1 MRLLFEKPLLSIHRQ
16 ISEYTQNNEHEL
28 EEKKS
33 ISDSQD
39 LEISSMP
46 DPSLSSF
53 LIVDLPRRETLK
65 DKPLNQ
71 SEIENEKKIIS
82 KTKLLCNLCEL
93 LIDRVLRKLDF
104 IPIQIRYLCKL
115 VEQVFYKVFGKEN
128 EILRNLIFDIIYTK
142 WFKKALQNPIEY
154 GIPDLLFLPNFLN
167 EKIYESKILSELF
180 ELFENVIF
188 QRKYSELEPSFTE
201 LNTFIDSKKLQ
212 IDSYY
217 QKLLFKI
224 EIPKYDSVITIKQN
238 LDDFVNI
245 SSVCISLQN
254 LKLIYETF
262 QSKFEELTSIH
273 ERCSK
278 YISRLKF
285 TFSESDKPSIFMPTE
300 ERFQCE
306 NLDNSNNEQIKNEEF
321 ICASHYVFLSD
332 INIKEKKPV
341 QNTEQIIWQEDLFK
355 LLLEIDLTG
364 VVNNSNVYAF
374 YKEKYEVE
382 ILKLL
387 RQIYDNPSKFLVSK
401 ENCYKVKI
409 LAMSLL
415 DYFEPKGEKI
425 ARESIELLKGYY
437 ENTVKNTI
445 IRQQDLEHKLR
456 IIINS
461 LHNRKLNIEQN
472 CIQIQEK
479 IISKK
484 YAEQFMQKLQLG
496 SLEITKEFRKE
507 NTSPTYSHNY
517 KYNIKIDLKQE
528 KTLKPSIS
536 KINLGRVIF
545 LGKNAG
551 KTPELKIRQDL
562 IGSPKAAFKY
572 KNINKFFLV

>member
-1 MRLLFEKPLLSIHRQ
+1 LRLLFEKPLLSIHRQ